1 MIRRKLIPLF
11 LFISLGV
18 GLIMRGYQIKE
29 RFLYTHDNDLSS
41 WIIKDVI
48 IDKHPRLIGQLTSAP
63 GIFIGPLFYYALIPF
78 YLLGGMDPAAGL
90 YLSLLIG
97 LSTIVSIYFIMTRLH
112 NETAGKITSLL
123 YASSE
128 LISRTERE
136 VVPTTPVMLWS
147 IWCYYGVNLVFRGDK
162 KGFLIAAVLFSLV
175 WHINLAL
182 ILLAPLFVVGF
193 FYQIRKFK
201 ITDLLLPLIVFLTLS
216 SPLLFFEKRH
226 DFVQTKALVSSLL
239 SVRDKEAG
247 RTMPQKV
254 THVVSYAL
262 KNANHIFLDNGSDKN
277 LWLIPGLLI
286 ASLLILILL
295 RKIPFYEGPVF
306 LLWMGLFIAFFTFH
320 PINLSE
326 YYLNGMN
333 IFWIIILGLLLAALF
348 SHKYFRILALA
359 VLTFVLSANLSSFL
373 VSPINASGY
382 LERKS
387 IVDYIEKDSHAHN
400 YPCISISYITN
411 PGYELGYRYLFYLK
425 GLHVNQPISGSPVYT
440 IVYPHPLVDR
450 LDKTFGA
457 LGLILPDYDRYSP
470 EAVKLSCMGA
480 NSNLTDPMFG
490 FTR

>member
-1 MIRRKLIPLF
+1 
-11 LFISLGV
+11 
-18 GLIMRGYQIKE
+18 MRGYQIKE

-41 WIIKDVI
+41 WIIKDII
-48 IDKHPRLIGQLTSAP
+48 IDGHPRLIGQLTSAP
-63 GIFIGPLFYYALIPF
+63 GIFIGPLFYYSLIPF

-97 LSTIVSIYFIMTRLH
+97 LSTIISIYFIMTRLH
-112 NETAGKITSLL
+112 SETAGKITSLV

-147 IWCYYGVNLVFRGDK
+147 IWCYYGVNLVFKGDK
-162 KGFLIAAVLFSLV
+162 KGFIIAAVLFSLV

-182 ILLAPLFVVGF
+182 ILLAPLFIIGF

-201 ITDLLLPLIVFLTLS
+201 FTDLILPLIIFLTLS
-216 SPLLFFEKRH
+216 SPLIFFETRH
-226 DFVQTKALVSSLL
+226 GLVQSKALVGSLL
-239 SVRDKEAG
+239 SAGDKSAG
-247 RTMPQKV
+247 ITLPQKIS
-254 THVVSYAL
+254 HVISYAL
-262 KNANHIFLDNGSDKN
+262 KNANHIFLDNGSQNN
-277 LWLIPGLLI
+277 LWILPTLLI
-286 ASLLILILL
+286 ISFSLLILL
-295 RKIPFYEGPVF
+295 RKIPLYEGPIF
-306 LLWMGLFIAFFTFH
+306 LVWMGLFIAFFTFH

-333 IFWIIILGLLLAALF
+333 IFWIIILGLVLSAFYNNSRLRLI
-348 SHKYFRILALA
+348 SLA
-359 VLTFVLSANLSSFL
+359 VLTFIMTANLSSFL

-382 LERKS
+382 FERKS
-387 IVDYIEKDSHAHN
+387 IVDYIEIDAKAHN

-411 PGYELGYRYLFYLK
+411 PGYQLGYRYLFYLK
-425 GLHVNQPISGSPVYT
+425 GMHVNQPISGSPVYT

-470 EAVKLSCMGA
+470 GAVKLSCTGA